1 MSTTIQHL
9 EGGLVEVDV
18 HHGETTDIPIQLLI
32 TPVAGRLR
40 VLPPERFWGGAEM
53 VEAGQAVAIVELGDR
68 TEHLVRSPV
77 KGRLGAVLGRD
88 GELVIPGQA
97 VAWVERE

>member
-32 TPVAGRLR
+32 TPVSGRLR
-40 VLPPERFWGGAEM
+40 VLPPERFWQGHEM
-53 VEAGQAVAIVELGDR
+53 VEPGQAVAIVELGDL

-88 GELVIPGQA
+88 GELVTPGQA